1 MLKAVFLSTFAIAG
15 AMTTAASAQ
24 DVAAGES
31 AFRSCKSCHS
41 ISNGDEV
48 IVRGGRSGP
57 NLFGVIGRQAGTY
70 EDFRYSN
77 DLVAAGGAG
86 LVFDEATLAEFIT
99 DPTGYLRTYLDDSGA
114 RSKMSFKARTGAA
127 DLAAYLASVSPMME
141 MEMEMDGEMDG
152 DSESSDSN

>member
-1 MLKAVFLSTFAIAG
+1 MIKAVFLSTFAIAG

-24 DVAAGES
+24 DAAAGEN

-57 NLFGVIGRQAGTY
+57 NLYGVIGRQAGSV
-70 EDFRYSN
+70 EGFRYSGS
-77 DLVAAGGAG
+77 LVAAGEAG
-86 LVFDEATLAEFIT
+86 LVWDEAMLAEFIT
-99 DPTGYLRTYLDDSGA
+99 NPTGYLRTYLDDSGA
-114 RSKMSFKARTGAA
+114 RSKMSFKARSGAA

-141 MEMEMDGEMDG
+141 MEMGMDGEA
-152 DSESSDSN
+152 DSTESN

>member
-57 NLFGVIGRQAGTY
+57 DLYGVIGRQAGSV
-70 EDFRYSN
+70 EGFRYGNS
-77 DLVAAGGAG
+77 LIAAGEAG
-86 LVFDEATLAEFIT
+86 LVWDETTLAEFIT
-99 DPTGYLRTYLDDSGA
+99 DPTGYLRTYLEDPGA
-114 RSKMSFKARTGAA
+114 RSNMSFKARSGAA
-127 DLAAYLASVSPMME
+127 DIAAYLASLAPMME
-141 MEMEMDGEMDG
+141 MEMEMDG